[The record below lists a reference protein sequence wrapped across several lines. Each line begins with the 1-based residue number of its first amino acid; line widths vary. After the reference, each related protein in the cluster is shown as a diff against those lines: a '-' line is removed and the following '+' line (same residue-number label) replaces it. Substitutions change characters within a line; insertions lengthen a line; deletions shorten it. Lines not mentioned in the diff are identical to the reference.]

1 MPCFYQY
8 KYYTERIKASQ
19 ISFLSKAALRIEA
32 TLRNTSSGYTVMF
45 ASGSTASVVAQ
56 GSEYLVS
63 SRDENSIG
71 TLMQELVVA
80 KLRAELE
87 LEGKSVERRDVKGE
101 IELVVSE

>member
-8 KYYTERIKASQ
+8 RYYTERIKSSQ
-19 ISFLSKAALRIEA
+19 ISFLSKAATRIGA
-32 TLRNTSSGYTVMF
+32 NLRNTTSGYTVTF
-45 ASGSTASVVAQ
+45 ASGSTASIAAEN
-56 GSEYLVS
+56 SEYLVS

-80 KLRAELE
+80 KLQSDLE

-101 IELVVSE
+101 IELVVTE